1 MTSTVLVSVNNSVSV
16 RAGVVALVII
26 GPISCNKKHYITIS

>member
-1 MTSTVLVSVNNSVSV
+1 MVETPGGVTSTVLVSVNNTVSA

-26 GPISCNKKHYITIS
+26 GPICM